1 MMIPRSNVWLPEL
14 PPIDGT
20 LPVQLDTPF
29 HVLAGLVVVEGRHN
43 LTLLPGATWPGLD
56 ALPAG
61 VAASIMSSDLR
72 AATGTRL
79 RAALPGELPAGVAL
93 ATSQA
98 LRSLPGVEAYEV
110 LAAVTGH
117 AHTIREAML
126 ILDMSRETAQRAL
139 KHYQETPRG

>member
-20 LPVQLDTPF
+20 LSVTVGTPF
-29 HVLAGLVVVEGRHN
+29 HVVEGLVVVEGRHH

-56 ALPAG
+56 ALPAPI
-61 VAASIMSSDLR
+61 AASVMSSDLR

-93 ATSQA
+93 ATAQA
-98 LRSLPGVEAYEV
+98 LRSLPGPEAYEV
-110 LAAVTGH
+110 LTALTGH
-117 AHTIREAML
+117 VHTPRDAML
-126 ILDMSRETAQRAL
+126 ILDVSHETAMRAL
-139 KHYQETPRG
+139 KHYKETTRG

>member
-20 LPVQLDTPF
+20 LPVTVDTPF
-29 HVLAGLVVVEGRHN
+29 HVVEGLVVVEGRHH

-56 ALPAG
+56 ALPAPI
-61 VAASIMSSDLR
+61 AASVMSSDLR

-93 ATSQA
+93 ATAQA
-98 LRSLPGVEAYEV
+98 LRSLPGPEAYEV
-110 LAAVTGH
+110 LTALTGH
-117 AHTIREAML
+117 VHTPRDAML

-139 KHYQETPRG
+139 KHYQETTRG

>member
-1 MMIPRSNVWLPEL
+1 MMIARNNFWLTSFPR
-14 PPIDGT
+14 IDGT

-29 HVLAGLVVVEGRHN
+29 HVVEGLVVVEGRHN

-56 ALPAG
+56 ALPAPI
-61 VAASIMSSDLR
+61 AASVMSSDLR

-93 ATSQA
+93 ATAQA
-98 LRSLPGVEAYEV
+98 LRSLPGPEAYEV
-110 LAAVTGH
+110 LTALTGH
-117 AHTIREAML
+117 VHTPRDAML

-139 KHYQETPRG
+139 KHYQETTRG